1 MRAIVLDS
9 HGDEINATVKQVPIP
24 QPRDGEVLIR
34 MEASPINPSDLGFIA
49 GTYSN
54 RKEPPV
60 IPGFEGSGTVVSSSG
75 GLIGWSIVGKRV
87 AVAASETGDGCWAEF
102 MVAPAK
108 Q

>member
-1 MRAIVLDS
+1 
-9 HGDEINATVKQVPIP
+9 
-24 QPRDGEVLIR
+24 

-108 Q
+108 